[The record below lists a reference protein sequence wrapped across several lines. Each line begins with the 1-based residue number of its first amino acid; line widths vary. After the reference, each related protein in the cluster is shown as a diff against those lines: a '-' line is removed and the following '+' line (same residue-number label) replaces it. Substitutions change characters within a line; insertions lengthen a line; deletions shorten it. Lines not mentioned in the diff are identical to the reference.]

1 MFDLSLRSSIGVELL
16 MKMGWK
22 EGQGVGPRVK
32 RKARRQQMG
41 KCVIF
46 TGTRLLDQ
54 SEKFSL

>member
-1 MFDLSLRSSIGVELL
+1 

-54 SEKFSL
+54 